1 MGLSS
6 KYIYTELK
14 KMILNSYATNSS
26 DSSHLQEQTDQVK
39 IQNRNAHAKSL
50 KDKGVFG
57 KPNTYYLII

>member
-39 IQNRNAHAKSL
+39 IQNRNAPCKKLERQGS
-50 KDKGVFG
+50 VW
-57 KPNTYYLII
+57 